1 MTLSL
6 TKKQRHLLNFIEDF
20 IRMNGYAPSYEEMAE
35 HFGLRSKATVYE
47 HIQALE
53 DKGYLRVRQGRAR
66 SLEVVSMDNIPV
78 TPAIELPL
86 VGLITAGEPIEAIQQ
101 PETISVPRELVRSTD
116 NAFVLRVQGDSMV
129 GEGILDGDYVIA
141 ERNFYPQNGD
151 VVVALLRNEYATLKK
166 YFRERDRIRLQ
177 PANPKYRPIYARN
190 PQIQGIVRAILRKF
204 A

>member
-1 MTLSL
+1 MHL
-6 TKKQRHLLNFIEDF
+6 TKKQKQILDFIEDF

-53 DKGYLRVRQGRAR
+53 DKGYLRVQEGRAR
-66 SLEVVSMDNIPV
+66 SLEVVHMDDTPV
-78 TPAIELPL
+78 TPIIELPL

-101 PETISVPRELVRSTD
+101 PETISIPRELVRSTE

-204 A
+204 S